1 MIGLKIFLIASDQMA
16 SHAGFLVHHGVHD
29 VLQRFQNVCGVDACV
44 FGQNSITRSRSYR
57 MDGANHKN
65 NPDHPHNSENSIIHE
80 RIILPL
86 TCAFISV

>member
-1 MIGLKIFLIASDQMA
+1 MMSCSVSKTSVVWMRAFLA
-16 SHAGFLVHHGVHD
+16 
-29 VLQRFQNVCGVDACV
+29 
-44 FGQNSITRSRSYR
+44 NSITRSRSYR
-57 MDGANHKN
+57 MDGATHKN